1 MKILYG
7 VQGTGQGHVSRSRAM
22 AEALNEWPVDV
33 TWLFSGRPR
42 EALFDMDVFGDF
54 EHRRG
59 LTFICEGGRIDKWA
73 TLRQNNFLQFVRDVR
88 QLDLSDYDPMAN
100 HNELHRGFT
109 RRSMYLSK
117 LKFDEKLELL
127 LPALTT

>member
-22 AEALNEWPVDV
+22 AEALQEWPVDV

-42 EALFDMDVFGDF
+42 EALFDMEVFGDF

-59 LTFICEGGRIDKWA
+59 LTFVCQGGRINKWA
-73 TLRQNNFLQFVRDVR
+73 TLRQNNVVQFLQDVR
-88 QLDLSDYDPMAN
+88 QLDVSHYDVIVTDYEPVSAWAA
-100 HNELHRGFT
+100 
-109 RRSMYLSK
+109 RRAGK
-117 LKFDEKLELL
+117 RVVGIGHQ
-127 LPALTT
+127 